1 MALRT
6 QLNQQISK
14 MSELRDYLASTAY
27 SNLQERAEDILCD
40 LVMMKE
46 ELEFDEDVQYSEDTP
61 QEVC

>member
-1 MALRT
+1 
-6 QLNQQISK
+6 